1 MEKKIA
7 WGKYSEQEKKDV
19 FSFNEEYKEF
29 LSTCKTERECA
40 DFILNKAK
48 KDGFIDINSASDFK
62 PGDKVYAI
70 NQGRLLVLFKIGTD
84 DFSKGMNIVGAH
96 TDAPRLDL
104 KQNPL
109 YEDDA
114 SKTALLK
121 THYYGGIKKY
131 QWVTTPLAIHGVV
144 YKTNGEEVKIA
155 IGEDK
160 NDPVFGISDLLIH
173 LSKDQMQKTLA
184 EGITGEGLNVFIGSI
199 PKEDEK
205 DKDKT
210 SAKNTV
216 LDLLKDKYGITEEDF
231 VSAELEVVPAGEAR
245 DYGLDRSFV
254 AGYAHDDRVCSYTM
268 FRALMDMDS
277 VGKTCVAIFAD
288 KEEVGSM
295 GATGMSSKFFENACA
310 KIQRGTNGKVYDSIS
325 LRDALENSAMLS
337 ADVSVGYDPNF
348 PDVTEKNNSAFLG
361 KGAAFAKYTGSRGK
375 GGSSDADPLFI
386 AKLRKLLDDAD
397 ISYQTAE
404 LGKVDQGGGGTIAYI
419 LAEYGMDVIDCG
431 VAVHNMH
438 APMELVSKADVYET
452 YKCYKEFYQKY
463 K

>member
-1 MEKKIA
+1 MEKKFA
-7 WGKYSEQEKKDV
+7 WTKYNEDQKKEV

-40 DFILNKAK
+40 DFVIEKAK
-48 KDGFIDINSASDFK
+48 KDGFVDINTVSELK

-70 NQGRLLVLFKIGTD
+70 NQGRLVVLFKIGKED
-84 DFSKGMNIVGAH
+84 IAKGMNIIGAH

-109 YEDDA
+109 YEDDS
-114 SKTALLK
+114 SKTVLLK

-144 YKTNGEEVKIA
+144 YKTNGDEIKIS
-155 IGEDK
+155 IGEK
-160 NDPVFGISDLLIH
+160 NDDPVFGISDLLIH
-173 LSKDQMQKTLA
+173 LSKDQMDKKLA

-199 PKEDEK
+199 PVEEK
-205 DKDKT
+205 DDKWST
-210 SAKNTV
+210 KKAV
-216 LDLLKDKYGITEEDF
+216 LALLKEKYDIEEEDF
-231 VSAELEVVPAGEAR
+231 VSAELEIVPAGKAR
-245 DYGLDRSFV
+245 DYGLDRGFI
-254 AGYAHDDRVCSYTM
+254 AGYGHDDRVCSYTM
-268 FRALMDMDS
+268 FRALMDAGIPD
-277 VGKTCVAIFAD
+277 KTCAAIFAD
-288 KEEVGSM
+288 KEEIGSV
-295 GATGMSSKFFENACA
+295 GATGMSSKFFENVCA
-310 KIQRGTNGKVYDSIS
+310 KIQKGINEKVYDSIM
-325 LRDALENSAMLS
+325 LRDALEKSAMLS
-337 ADVSVGYDPNF
+337 ADVNVGFDPNF
-348 PDVTEKNNSAFLG
+348 PDVTAKYNTAYLG

-375 GGSSDADPLFI
+375 GGSSDADPKFI
-386 AKLRKLLDDAD
+386 AKLRRLLDDANV
-397 ISYQTAE
+397 SYQTAE

-452 YKCYKEFYQKY
+452 YRCYKEFYKEY

>member
-1 MEKKIA
+1 MEKKIS
-7 WGKYSEQEKKDV
+7 WSKYDDKAKKEV
-19 FSFNEEYKEF
+19 FSFNDEYKEF

-40 DFILNKAK
+40 DFILEKAK
-48 KDGFIDINSASDFK
+48 KDGFVDINSVSTFK
-62 PGDKVYAI
+62 PGDKVYTI
-70 NQGRLLVLFKIGTD
+70 NQNRLLVLFKIGKD
-84 DFSKGMNIVGAH
+84 DIANGMNIVGAH

-114 SKTALLK
+114 SKTALFK

-144 YKTNGEEVKIA
+144 YKTNGEEIKVS
-155 IGEDK
+155 IGEKED
-160 NDPVFGISDLLIH
+160 DPIFGISDLLIH
-173 LSKDQMQKTLA
+173 LSKDQMQKKLA

-199 PKEDEK
+199 PLEEDDDKSSTKKNILNILKE
-205 DKDKT
+205 
-210 SAKNTV
+210 
-216 LDLLKDKYGITEEDF
+216 KYNIEEDDF
-231 VSAELEVVPAGEAR
+231 VSAELEIVPAGKAR

-268 FRALMDMDS
+268 FRALMDADA
-277 VGKTCVAIFAD
+277 VDKTCVAIFAD

-295 GATGMSSKFFENACA
+295 GATGMRSKFFENACA
-310 KIQRGTNGKVYDSIS
+310 KIQKGMNEKVYDSIM
-325 LRDALENSAMLS
+325 LRDSLENSAMLS
-337 ADVSVGYDPNF
+337 ADVNVGFDPNF
-348 PDVTEKNNSAFLG
+348 PDVTAKYNTAYLG

-375 GGSSDADPLFI
+375 GGSSDADPKFI

-431 VAVHNMH
+431 VAVHSMH

-452 YKCYKEFYQKY
+452 YRCYKEFYKNY